1 MTQLTERNSTTTEN
15 DLDMLILQ
23 CKKKKKRK
31 KKEDAVTSR
40 IIYAKGEKRK
50 NTKIATE
57 QF

>member
-23 CKKKKKRK
+23 CKKKKEKE
-31 KKEDAVTSR
+31 KEDAVTSR